1 MKFYGY
7 SISLYDTAV
16 DKLNKRGFSN
26 TASRERLPKKS
37 AKEES
42 SNTVLATE
50 GLPGST
56 NKSKCFIY
64 KGEWAKA

>member
-7 SISLYDTAV
+7 FVSLYDTVFDKMNRRGLSNAV
-16 DKLNKRGFSN
+16 VVN
-26 TASRERLPKKS
+26 T

-42 SNTVLATE
+42 SNAVLATE

-56 NKSKCFIY
+56 NKSKHFNY
-64 KGEWAKA
+64 KGEWANA